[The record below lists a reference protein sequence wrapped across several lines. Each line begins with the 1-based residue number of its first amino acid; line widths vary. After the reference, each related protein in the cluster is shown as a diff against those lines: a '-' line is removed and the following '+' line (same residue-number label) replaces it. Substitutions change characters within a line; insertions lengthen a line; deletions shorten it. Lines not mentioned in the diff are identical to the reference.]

1 MSESCDKTI
10 DFEGFWRGSPKSSFE
25 KRVGGGGWVG
35 VAIIFWCGVG
45 VLIILLQ
52 QNKWN
57 AAILLLD
64 NIAIMYAYTW

>member
-35 VAIIFWCGVG
+35 VAIIYFENFDVALGSLLFYYKETNG
-45 VLIILLQ
+45 TLPYYYIILL
-52 QNKWN
+52 
-57 AAILLLD
+57 
-64 NIAIMYAYTW
+64 